1 MIASYDR
8 LKSEILLDTGQIFQA
23 ITLHFIFCKGVTAIL
38 KKYLKKRMRSNVLVM
53 QKI

>member
-8 LKSEILLDTGQIFQA
+8 VKSEILLDTGQIFQA
-23 ITLHFIFCKGVTAIL
+23 ITLHFIFCKGVTVIL
-38 KKYLKKRMRSNVLVM
+38 KKNIKKRMRLNVLV